1 MLAHMQKL
9 MINTEDSVAG
19 KALGIN
25 KLIVDKTN
33 KQTNKLQSGWK
44 GSKTLQGWVSRG
56 QALVRTS
63 LRAMQ
68 DPALA
73 RNNYTQILSAPNLAV
88 GSGCR

>member
-25 KLIVDKTN
+25 KLIVEK
-33 KQTNKLQSGWK
+33 KKKLQSGWK

-73 RNNYTQILSAPNLAV
+73 RNNYTQILSTPNLAV

>member
-19 KALGIN
+19 KTLGIN
-25 KLIVDKTN
+25 KLIVGK
-33 KQTNKLQSGWK
+33 KKLQSGWK
-44 GSKTLQGWVSRG
+44 GNKTLQEWVSRG

-73 RNNYTQILSAPNLAV
+73 RNNYTQILSTPNLAV
-88 GSGCR
+88 GSRCR